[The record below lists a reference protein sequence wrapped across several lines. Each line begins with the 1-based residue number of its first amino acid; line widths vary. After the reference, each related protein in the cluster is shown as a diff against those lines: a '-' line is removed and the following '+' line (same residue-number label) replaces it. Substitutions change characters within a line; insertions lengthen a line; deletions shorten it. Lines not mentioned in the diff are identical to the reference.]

1 MKILAGK
8 NPKKAPSP
16 SIVLPVQ
23 NIVKH
28 ACMLCN
34 VQTVYL
40 MNGQCSDSV
49 AVLAA
54 AQVWIIKCVTAPAME
69 CKQSNT
75 VLAPP
80 LVSGVIILTTLILGI
95 YSSKNVVLF

>member
-1 MKILAGK
+1 MG
-8 NPKKAPSP
+8 
-16 SIVLPVQ
+16 
-23 NIVKH
+23 
-28 ACMLCN
+28 CMLCN

-54 AQVWIIKCVTAPAME
+54 APVWIIKCVTAPAME